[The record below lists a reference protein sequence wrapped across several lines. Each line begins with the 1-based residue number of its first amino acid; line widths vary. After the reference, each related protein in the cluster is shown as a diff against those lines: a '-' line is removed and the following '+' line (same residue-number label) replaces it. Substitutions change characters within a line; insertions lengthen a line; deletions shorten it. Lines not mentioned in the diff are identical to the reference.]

1 MATPATI
8 KSWEEEMGTNY
19 TAEPEMIESGET
31 TAGLKLPVA
40 LLVTIRFGGMKAK
53 MKLMVDMA

>member
-1 MATPATI
+1 
-8 KSWEEEMGTNY
+8 MGTNY